1 MNNLRNLFRIVL
13 LSFLV
18 GCCTAGTAEVAL
30 KAPSD
35 SASTESRQKRKID
48 IERLRQ
54 ATVAI
59 VDTQIGFRL
68 PVCAGIWVG
77 HDVILTAAHCV
88 DDQVSLQYSTID
100 EYNERKSR
108 TAMVIKTDTINDIAL
123 LHAPI
128 NVDHPVI
135 TLSRDIIST
144 GDAVDII
151 GHPVGNAWSYTAGNV
166 SAIRSN
172 EKGPTGKIEKIVQ
185 ISAPV
190 WMGNSGGGV
199 FDSEGNLIGVCS
211 WISKAG
217 PNLAFF
223 IHRDMIER
231 FLKDNKVLPL

>member
-35 SASTESRQKRKID
+35 PIAAESRQKRKVD
-48 IERLRQ
+48 VERLRQ

-59 VDTQIGFRL
+59 IDMQIGFRL
-68 PVCAGIWVG
+68 PICAGLWIG

-88 DDQVSLQYSTID
+88 EDAVSLQYSTIND
-100 EYNERKSR
+100 YNESKVR
-108 TAMVIKTDTINDIAL
+108 TATVIKTDVANDIAL

-128 NVDHPVI
+128 NVEHPVI
-135 TLSRDIIST
+135 ILSRDIIST
-144 GDAVDII
+144 GDAVDIM

-166 SAIRSN
+166 SAIRPDV
-172 EKGPTGKIEKIVQ
+172 KGPTGKIEKIVQ

-211 WISKAG
+211 WVSKAG